1 MHQKVKEN
9 GQMNVRIQIIVAVG
23 VIIALSIIIN
33 MIRKKSLEL
42 KYALAWLIVGTGILI
57 LDLFP
62 VIMKKLAAF
71 MGIELP
77 VNMLFFFGFCFSLIL
92 IFILTIVV
100 SRLSARVKELAQ
112 EIALYEKRMEE
123 KQNVKGEGIN
133 E

>member
-1 MHQKVKEN
+1 
-9 GQMNVRIQIIVAVG
+9 MNVRIQIIVAVG